1 MKTIFA
7 VDDSDTNLSMVETAL
22 EDIYN
27 VMTIPSAAKMFE
39 MLGKITPDVIL
50 LDIEM
55 PGMNGFETIK
65 ILKSSNPWA
74 DIPVIFLTG
83 RNDPAVEVQGLEH
96 GAVDFITKPF
106 SEIVLQKRIMIH
118 LNIDRLIRERTEQLT
133 QLQNSIMY
141 VLSDMVENRDKGTKG
156 HVDRITL
163 YIRLMI
169 DEIKRRGLYQDEI
182 QDWDEE
188 KFTFSTRM
196 HDLGKISV
204 SDIILNKPGKLTE
217 EEFEMMKTHAS
228 EGERIIDEIM
238 ARTGE
243 GDFLH
248 YAKLFAGFHHE
259 RWDGT
264 GYPRRLKGTE
274 IPLQGR
280 LLAVADVYDAIV
292 SDRPYHKA
300 LTHDEAVKI
309 IMESAGTQFDPNIT
323 GIFFELKD
331 QFKKI
336 TEMNNKK

>member
-1 MKTIFA
+1 VKTIFA